1 MKPLSI
7 RLCGYGGQGIILSAI
22 ILGETA
28 VKKQGLYAVQTQS
41 YGSEARGGQCQ
52 SELII
57 SDTPIRT
64 PIQEKNDILVA
75 LFQTAFRSYV
85 PGLKKDGLLIVD
97 SELVPDLSGVGS
109 EVSIYKI
116 PATEIAIGLGN
127 KMAANMVVLGYLQ
140 AKTNLFTKEHLL
152 DVVRD
157 TVKPRFW
164 DLNKRAVEAG
174 VQFALDPEDKADET
188 L

>member
-22 ILGETA
+22 ILGEAA
-28 VKKQGLYAVQTQS
+28 VTKRGLYAVQTQS

-57 SDTPIRT
+57 SDSPIRT
-64 PIQEKNDILVA
+64 PIQEKNDVLVA
-75 LFQTAFRSYV
+75 LFQTAFQTYIT
-85 PGLKKDGLLIVD
+85 GLKTDGLLIVD
-97 SELVPDLSGVGS
+97 SELVPDLSK
-109 EVSIYKI
+109 VSSQITVYKI

-140 AKTNLFTKEHLL
+140 TKTNLFTKEQLL
-152 DVVRD
+152 EVVQD
-157 TVKPRFW
+157 NIKPRFW
-164 DLNKRAVEAG
+164 DLNKKAVEAG
-174 VQFALDPEDKADET
+174 VQFALNSEE
-188 L
+188 

>member
-1 MKPLSI
+1 
-7 RLCGYGGQGIILSAI
+7 
-22 ILGETA
+22 
-28 VKKQGLYAVQTQS
+28 
-41 YGSEARGGQCQ
+41 
-52 SELII
+52 
-57 SDTPIRT
+57 
-64 PIQEKNDILVA
+64 
-75 LFQTAFRSYV
+75 
-85 PGLKKDGLLIVD
+85 
-97 SELVPDLSGVGS
+97 
-109 EVSIYKI
+109 
-116 PATEIAIGLGN
+116 
-127 KMAANMVVLGYLQ
+127 MAANMVVLGYLQ